1 MACGEEHDH
10 CCGNHSHQGDAG
22 CCGGHDHDAG
32 CCGGHDHDG
41 GCCGGHDHD
50 GGCCGGG
57 HDHDGGCCGGGCC
70 GADDRDQIAMFVVG
84 PIETNCYAYVS
95 QGECLVVDP
104 GNSGKAIA
112 EHLPPDVT
120 VRYIVATHGHG
131 DHVGGVKALR
141 EATGAKYAISARDA
155 ELAKHAGEK
164 SELGRSY
171 DDNAPDPDLT
181 LSEGDVLKVGT
192 AEFRVLEAPGH
203 TPGGIVLLGGGSA
216 EHVCFV
222 GDTLFKGSCGRTD
235 LAGGSQEDMARTLA
249 RIKRE
254 IPSHT
259 NVFCGHGDPTTMED
273 ELAQNPYLR

>member
-41 GCCGGHDHD
+41 GCCGGGHDHD
-50 GGCCGGG
+50 GGCCGG

-181 LSEGDVLKVGT
+181 LAEGDVLKVGT

-203 TPGGIVLLGGGSA
+203 TPGGIVLLGSGSA

-235 LAGGSQEDMARTLA
+235 LAGGSQETMQKTLA
-249 RIKRE
+249 RLKRE
-254 IPSHT
+254 IPAHT

>member
-181 LSEGDVLKVGT
+181 LAEGDVLKVGT

-203 TPGGIVLLGGGSA
+203 TPGGIVLLGSGSA

-235 LAGGSQEDMARTLA
+235 LAGGSQETMQKTLA
-249 RIKRE
+249 RLKRE
-254 IPSHT
+254 IPAHT

>member
-10 CCGNHSHQGDAG
+10 CCGNHDHQK
-22 CCGGHDHDAG
+22 
-32 CCGGHDHDG
+32 DG
-41 GCCGGHDHD
+41 GCCGGHDD
-50 GGCCGGG
+50 GCCCGGG
-57 HDHDGGCCGGGCC
+57 GG

-84 PIETNCYAYVS
+84 PLEPNCYAYVS

-104 GNSGKAIA
+104 GNSGQAIA
-112 EHLPPDVT
+112 EHLPPDVP

-141 EATGAKYAISARDA
+141 EATGAKYAISALDA

-171 DDNAPDPDLT
+171 DDNAPEPDLT

-203 TPGGIVLLGGGSA
+203 TPGGIVLLGSGSA

-222 GDTLFKGSCGRTD
+222 GDTLFKGSCGRTA
-235 LAGGSQEDMARTLA
+235 LKGGSQEPLQRTLA
-249 RIKRE
+249 RLTRE
-254 IPSHT
+254 IPAHT

>member
-57 HDHDGGCCGGGCC
+57 HDHDGDCCGGGCC

-181 LSEGDVLKVGT
+181 LAEGDVLKVGT

-203 TPGGIVLLGGGSA
+203 TPGGIVLLGSGSA

-235 LAGGSQEDMARTLA
+235 LAGGSQETMQKTLA
-249 RIKRE
+249 RLKRE
-254 IPSHT
+254 IPAHT